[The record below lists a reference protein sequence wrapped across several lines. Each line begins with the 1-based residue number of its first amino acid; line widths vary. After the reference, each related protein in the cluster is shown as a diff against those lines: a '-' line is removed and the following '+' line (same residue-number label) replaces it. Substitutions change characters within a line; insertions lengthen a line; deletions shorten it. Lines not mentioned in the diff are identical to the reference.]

1 MLYGW
6 MKSIV
11 IYLILSGILINL
23 APANSYKKYINFFMG
38 LMLLIIV
45 AKPLAIFFSFGETD
59 VDNLMNKV
67 NSYIDYNPEVS
78 LGENYSYYDMSLE
91 DSIEDTIRKLGYDI
105 YKVAVIT
112 DKNYKILKCTV
123 YIKKDDLTMTSSSKE
138 EIKNYISD
146 VYNVEVDNINIVSR

>member
-6 MKSIV
+6 MKSII

-23 APANSYKKYINFFMG
+23 APASSYKKYINFFMG

-45 AKPLAIFFSFGETD
+45 AKPLAIFFNFGEGD
-59 VDNLMNKV
+59 VDSLIDRV
-67 NSYIDYNPEVS
+67 DSYIDYNPEES
-78 LGENYSYYDMSLE
+78 LEENYSYYDMSLE
-91 DSIEDTIRKLGYDI
+91 ETIEATIRQLGYDI

-112 DKNYKILKCTV
+112 DKDYRILKCTI
-123 YIKKDDLTMTSSSKE
+123 YIKKDDLSITSSSKQD
-138 EIKNYISD
+138 IKNYISD